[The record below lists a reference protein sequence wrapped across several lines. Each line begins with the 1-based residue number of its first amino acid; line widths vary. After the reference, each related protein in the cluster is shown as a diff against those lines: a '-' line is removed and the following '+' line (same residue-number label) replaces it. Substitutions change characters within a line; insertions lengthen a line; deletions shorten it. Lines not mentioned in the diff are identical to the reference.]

1 LRTPQLRFANPS
13 PEWTPRRRDFPKKF
27 QIPPVSFSIPSSQ
40 AFIERLVG
48 GLGLDHSGR
57 RRASARVEAERIF
70 TGAAHAGLMH

>member
-1 LRTPQLRFANPS
+1 MNFKSRRFAS
-13 PEWTPRRRDFPKKF
+13 AYL
-27 QIPPVSFSIPSSQ
+27 QSQ

-57 RRASARVEAERIF
+57 RRALGRVEAERIF